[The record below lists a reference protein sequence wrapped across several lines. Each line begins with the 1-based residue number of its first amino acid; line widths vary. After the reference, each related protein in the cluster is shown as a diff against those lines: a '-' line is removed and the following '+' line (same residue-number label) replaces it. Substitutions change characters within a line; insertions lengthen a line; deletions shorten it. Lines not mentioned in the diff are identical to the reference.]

1 MASVASSKQFAVLY
15 EQAADG
21 GVGAYVPDL
30 PGCFSV
36 GATREEAER
45 NIKDAIAL
53 YLEELHASG
62 QPTPEPRTKI
72 GYVESAA

>member
-1 MASVASSKQFAVLY
+1 MASTRQFAVLY
-15 EQAADG
+15 EQTADG

-30 PGCFSV
+30 PGCFTV
-36 GATREEAER
+36 GATREDAER
-45 NIKDAIAL
+45 KIKDAIAL

-72 GYVESAA
+72 GYVVAAA